1 MAADDMER
9 LQAALDQQQR
19 DTARL
24 NAIERHK
31 LDVFEGDGGDWAV
44 FLTDRDWV
52 NAPTLREAID
62 AAIAKKEGA

>member
-1 MAADDMER
+1 MER